1 MASDINPNLID
12 GAYPVAGQ
20 DNNSQGFR
28 DNFTNTRT
36 NFEAAE
42 NEINDLQAKVI
53 LKAALAGT
61 TLDNNMNDNLLYAA
75 KIQDFSATVA
85 DITTTSG
92 TVLVNYAAGHY
103 QTVTTSGSI
112 TLAFSN
118 FPVPLPSYPLPSY
131 GWVRL
136 QVNITNVSHTL
147 TLPAA
152 VSLGLSGIQ
161 GISPGISGVT
171 NVITFG
177 VTGTYEFEFT
187 TDDAGTTITL
197 FDLNRAL
204 TNFTAADLTLDDITA
219 TGFANI
225 AGNITGGNISTAGL
239 ITATGNIT
247 GGNLRT
253 AGLVTATGNITG
265 GNIVTAGVV
274 MATGTITG
282 GNVVGFLRPSI
293 GTSTLAPLVFTTG
306 SLVTANVSAPL
317 GGSIE
322 YDGTVFYGTPTAVQ
336 RGVIPAEH
344 FIVLANDY
352 TATDTASAQKI
363 FNSPLAGQITL
374 AASTTYFFEG
384 QYIVRRSLGTNAHT
398 FGVLFATGGTLTS
411 IAYTAE
417 VSNQTSAGV
426 ITPSVQAVS
435 KIFSTAIT
443 EATLTASSSTQ
454 YEDITVY
461 VRGTVRTN
469 SGGTFIPQMK
479 YSTAPGGSPTVLA
492 NSFFRIAP
500 VGTSSV
506 ASVGNWS

>member
-36 NFEAAE
+36 NFQYAE
-42 NEINDLQAKVI
+42 DEINDLQAKVI
-53 LKAALAGT
+53 LKAALTGT
-61 TLDNNMNDNLLYAA
+61 TLDNNMNDALLYAA
-75 KIQDFSATVA
+75 KIQDFSATKA
-85 DITTTSG
+85 AIATTSG
-92 TVLVNYAAGHY
+92 TVLVNYASGHY

-112 TLAFSN
+112 SLSFSN
-118 FPVPLPSYPLPSY
+118 FPSSGSY
-131 GWVRL
+131 GWVR
-136 QVNITNVSHTL
+136 VEIAVTNVSHTL
-147 TLPAA
+147 TLPST
-152 VSLGLSGIQ
+152 VSQGLSGIQ
-161 GISPGISGVT
+161 GISPGIPGVT
-171 NVITFG
+171 NIITFG
-177 VTGTYEFEFT
+177 ATGTYQFEFT
-187 TDDAGTTITL
+187 TSDGGIAITL

-219 TGFANI
+219 TGFANV
-225 AGNITGGNISTAGL
+225 AGNITGGNVNTAGQV
-239 ITATGNIT
+239 IATGNIT
-247 GGNLRT
+247 GANLRT
-253 AGLVTATGNITG
+253 VGLVTATGNVTG
-265 GNIVTAGVV
+265 GNIVTAGAIT
-274 MATGTITG
+274 ATGTVTG
-282 GNVVGFLRPSI
+282 GNVVGFLRPSL

-306 SLVTANVSAPL
+306 TLVTANVSAPL

-352 TATDTASAQKI
+352 TASAQKI
-363 FNSPLAGQITL
+363 FNSPSAGTLTL

-426 ITPSVQAVS
+426 ITPSVQTSS
-435 KIFSTAIT
+435 KIYNTAIT
-443 EATLTASSSTQ
+443 ESTLTGSSSTQ

-461 VRGTVRTN
+461 IRGTVRTN
-469 SGGTFIPQMK
+469 SGGTFTPQMK
-479 YSTAPGGSPTVLA
+479 YSSSPGGAPTVLA
-492 NSFFRIAP
+492 NSFFRMTP

>member
-1 MASDINPNLID
+1 MSSDINPNLID

-36 NFEAAE
+36 NFQYAE
-42 NEINDLQAKVI
+42 DEINDLQAKVI
-53 LKAALAGT
+53 LKAALTGT
-61 TLDNNMNDNLLYAA
+61 TLDNNMNDALLYAA
-75 KIQDFSATVA
+75 KIQDFSATKA
-85 DITTTSG
+85 AIATTSG
-92 TVLVNYAAGHY
+92 TVLVNYASGHY

-112 TLAFSN
+112 TLSFSN
-118 FPVPLPSYPLPSY
+118 FPSSGSY
-131 GWVRL
+131 GWSRV

-147 TLPAA
+147 TLPST

-171 NVITFG
+171 NIITFG
-177 VTGTYEFEFT
+177 ATGSYEFEFT
-187 TDDAGTTITL
+187 TSDGGVTVTL

-239 ITATGNIT
+239 ITASGNIT
-247 GGNLRT
+247 SGNLRT
-253 AGLVTATGNITG
+253 TGLVTATGNITG
-265 GNIVTAGVV
+265 GNIITAGAVT
-274 MATGTITG
+274 ATGTITG
-282 GNVVGFLRPSI
+282 GNVVGFLRPST

-336 RGVIPAEH
+336 RGVITAEH
-344 FIVLANDY
+344 FIVLASDY
-352 TATDTASAQKI
+352 TANDSATAQKI
-363 FNSPLAGQITL
+363 FNSPSAGTITL

-384 QYIVRRSLGTNAHT
+384 QYIVRRSVGTTAHT

-435 KIFSTAIT
+435 KIYSTAIT
-443 EATLTASSSTQ
+443 EATLTGSSSTQ

-469 SGGTFIPQMK
+469 SGGTFVPQMK
-479 YSTAPGGSPTVLA
+479 YSTAPGGAPTVLA
-492 NSFFRIAP
+492 NSFFRMIP

>member
-1 MASDINPNLID
+1 MSSDINPNLID

-36 NFEAAE
+36 NFQYAE
-42 NEINDLQAKVI
+42 DEINDLQAKVI
-53 LKAALAGT
+53 LKAALTGT
-61 TLDNNMNDNLLYAA
+61 TLDNNMNDALLYAA
-75 KIQDFSATVA
+75 KIQDFSATKA
-85 DITTTSG
+85 AIATTSG
-92 TVLVNYAAGHY
+92 TVLVNYASGHY

-112 TLAFSN
+112 TLSFSN
-118 FPVPLPSYPLPSY
+118 FPSSGSY
-131 GWVRL
+131 GWVRV
-136 QVNITNVSHTL
+136 QVAITNVSHTL
-147 TLPAA
+147 TLPST

-171 NVITFG
+171 NIITFG
-177 VTGTYEFEFT
+177 ATGTYEFQFT
-187 TDDAGTTITL
+187 TSDGGVTITL

-239 ITATGNIT
+239 ITSAGNIT

-265 GNIVTAGVV
+265 GNIVTAGAVT
-274 MATGTITG
+274 ATGTITG
-282 GNVVGFLRPSI
+282 GNVVGFFRPSI

-435 KIFSTAIT
+435 KIFSAAIT

-479 YSTAPGGSPTVLA
+479 YSTAPGGSPTALA

>member
-1 MASDINPNLID
+1 MSSDINPNLID

-75 KIQDFSATVA
+75 KIQDFSATRA
-85 DITTTSG
+85 AITTTSG
-92 TVLVNYAAGHY
+92 TVLVNYASGHY

-112 TLAFSN
+112 TLSFSN
-118 FPVPLPSYPLPSY
+118 FPSSGSY
-131 GWVRL
+131 GWVRV
-136 QVNITNVSHTL
+136 QVSITNVSHTL
-147 TLPAA
+147 TLPST
-152 VSLGLSGIQ
+152 VSQGLSGIQ

-171 NVITFG
+171 NIITFG
-177 VTGTYEFEFT
+177 STGTYEFEFT
-187 TDDAGTTITL
+187 TSDGGITITL

-219 TGFANI
+219 TGFANV

-247 GGNLRT
+247 GSNLRT
-253 AGLVTATGNITG
+253 SGLITATGNITG
-265 GNIVTAGVV
+265 GNIVTAGAVT
-274 MATGTITG
+274 ATGTITG
-282 GNVVGFLRPSI
+282 GNVLGFVRPSI

-306 SLVTANVSAPL
+306 TLVTANVSAPL

-435 KIFSTAIT
+435 KIFSAAIT

>member
-1 MASDINPNLID
+1 MID

-36 NFEAAE
+36 NFQFAE
-42 NEINDLQAKVI
+42 DEINDLQAKVI
-53 LKAALAGT
+53 LKAALTGT
-61 TLDNNMNDNLLYAA
+61 TLDNNMNDALLSAA
-75 KIQDFSATVA
+75 KIQDFSATKA
-85 DITTTSG
+85 AIATTSG

-112 TLAFSN
+112 TLSFSN
-118 FPVPLPSYPLPSY
+118 FPSAGSY
-131 GWVRL
+131 GWLRL
-136 QVNITNVSHTL
+136 QVSITNVSHTL
-147 TLPAA
+147 TLPSS

-161 GISPGISGVT
+161 GISPGTSGVT
-171 NVITFG
+171 NIITFG
-177 VTGTYEFEFT
+177 ATGVFEFQFT
-187 TDDAGTTITL
+187 TSDGGTTITV

-239 ITATGNIT
+239 NTTTGNIT
-247 GGNLRT
+247 GGNLVT
-253 AGLVTATGNITG
+253 AGLVTATGNVIG
-265 GNIVTAGVV
+265 GNIVTVGAVT
-274 MATGTITG
+274 ATGTITG
-282 GNVVGFLRPSI
+282 GNVAGFLRPST

-306 SLVTANVSAPL
+306 ALVTANVSAPL
-317 GGSIE
+317 GGSME
-322 YDGTVFYGTPTAVQ
+322 YDGVVFYGTPTAVQ
-336 RGVIPAEH
+336 RGVIATEH
-344 FIVLANDY
+344 FIVLVNDY
-352 TATDTASAQKI
+352 AATDSATAQKI
-363 FNSPLAGQITL
+363 FNSPSAGALTL

-384 QYIVRRSLGTNAHT
+384 QYIVRRILGTTAHT
-398 FGVLFATGGTLTS
+398 FGVLFASGGTLTS

-417 VSNQTSAGV
+417 VSNETSAGV

-435 KIFSTAIT
+435 KIYSTAIT
-443 EATLTASSSTQ
+443 EATLTSSSSTQ

-461 VRGTVRTN
+461 IRGTVRTN
-469 SGGTFIPQMK
+469 SGGTFTPQMK
-479 YSTAPGGSPTVLA
+479 YSTAPGGAPTVLA
-492 NSFFRIAP
+492 NSFFRMTP